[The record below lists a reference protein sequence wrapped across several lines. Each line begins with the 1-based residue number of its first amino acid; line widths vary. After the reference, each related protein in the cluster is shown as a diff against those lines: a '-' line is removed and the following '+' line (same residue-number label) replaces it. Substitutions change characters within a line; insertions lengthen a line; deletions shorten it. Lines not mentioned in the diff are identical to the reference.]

1 MLAAGQ
7 KVKQALAQVLALAFG
22 RGLAPQVV
30 ELVGVG
36 AQVPELFGQVQPVD
50 VAVRGGAD
58 GKRA

>member
-7 KVKQALAQVLALAFG
+7 EVEQALAQVLAVAFR

-36 AQVPELFGQVQPVD
+36 AQVPELFRQVQSID
-50 VAVRGGAD
+50 IAMRGGAN
-58 GKRA
+58 GERA